1 MTQPE
6 NAAQADIA
14 RLVSEINANPDNWQ
28 AYADLVAVLVATENL
43 VEAEELALKSLGLFQ
58 ANDEALQNLLYAA
71 GNVYYVAGDYA
82 RANEFFAKITDLEI
96 LHD

>member
-28 AYADLVAVLVATENL
+28 AYADLVAVWLPRKIL
-43 VEAEELALKSLGLFQ
+43 WKLK
-58 ANDEALQNLLYAA
+58 N
-71 GNVYYVAGDYA
+71 
-82 RANEFFAKITDLEI
+82 
-96 LHD
+96 

>member
-28 AYADLVAVLVATENL
+28 AYADLGGWFFGCHG
-43 VEAEELALKSLGLFQ
+43 KSCGS
-58 ANDEALQNLLYAA
+58 
-71 GNVYYVAGDYA
+71 
-82 RANEFFAKITDLEI
+82 
-96 LHD
+96 